1 MLKISYIKGKYLG
14 NRYLP
19 LVFGVCAACSKC
31 RIRSQNQGKCFP
43 KIKNVFPKPFFCFP
57 KNIGCFPKN
66 RVVSQIL
73 ELFKQVL
80 YHKKNNSKT
89 IFSMATL
96 KAIVKSKT
104 RNGMYN
110 VYIRI
115 TQNRQSAYVR
125 TSWMVND
132 KGLSDDKK
140 DIIDPFVIQQTS
152 ILIEKFYTMLNQVDA
167 SQW

>member
-1 MLKISYIKGKYLG
+1 M
-14 NRYLP
+14 RFFCP
-19 LVFGVCAACSKC
+19 HRTADFGWL

-43 KIKNVFPKPFFCFP
+43 NIKNVFPKPFFCFP
-57 KNIGCFPKN
+57 ENIGCFPKKS
-66 RVVSQIL
+66 RCFPDL

-115 TQNRQSAYVR
+115 TQNRQFAYVR

-132 KGLSDDKK
+132 KGLSVRSHPTKMR
-140 DIIDPFVIQQTS
+140 FWTQT
-152 ILIEKFYTMLNQVDA
+152 FAGRVANVCV
-167 SQW
+167 

>member
-1 MLKISYIKGKYLG
+1 M
-14 NRYLP
+14 
-19 LVFGVCAACSKC
+19 
-31 RIRSQNQGKCFP
+31 FP
-43 KIKNVFPKPFFCFP
+43 K
-57 KNIGCFPKN
+57 KN

-115 TQNRQSAYVR
+115 TQNRQFAYVR

-152 ILIEKFYTMLNQVDA
+152 I
-167 SQW
+167 

>member
-1 MLKISYIKGKYLG
+1 MLKFSYIKGKYLEKQV
-14 NRYLP
+14 LA
-19 LVFGVCAACSKC
+19 LIFFCACSACSKC
-31 RIRSQNQGKCFP
+31 RIRNQNQGKCFP
-43 KIKNVFPKPFFCFP
+43 KIKGVFPKPFFCFP
-57 KNIGCFPKN
+57 QNIVCFQKN
-66 RVVSQIL
+66 RDVSQIL
-73 ELFKQVL
+73 ELFKQVS

-89 IFSMATL
+89 IFSMVTL

-115 TQNRQSAYVR
+115 TQNRQFAYVR

-140 DIIDPFVIQQTS
+140 DIIAPS
-152 ILIEKFYTMLNQVDA
+152 
-167 SQW
+167 